1 MFFDRTGGVW
11 ARQELAGK
19 FGAIV
24 SFAFSL
30 FSHSQGTRTPTWVF
44 FTCSSRASLVSME
57 DTK

>member
-30 FSHSQGTRTPTWVF
+30 FSYSQGKRTLKWGF
-44 FTCSSRASLVSME
+44 FTCSSRASLASME
-57 DTK
+57 GTK